1 MLESN
6 GRTKRAYRANFKYC
20 FVSPDE
26 FGLKMGDW
34 YTADELSAATGVSS
48 RLIANRIYSSSY
60 LCAGCD
66 IVRSEQIARRNRQ
79 KKKMFLGYALE
90 NYHDWISSHWLR
102 RPI

>member
-1 MLESN
+1 MLELN

-48 RLIANRIYSSSY
+48 KLIANRIYSSSY

-66 IVRSEQIARRNRQ
+66 IVRSEQIGRRNRQ

-90 NYHDWISSHWLR
+90 NYHDWISSQWLR
-102 RPI
+102 RTL